1 MIKDKA
7 KSVVRKKTSGSVKQ
21 QKRSGSISTE
31 LSQNCRCICSSV
43 CSIEGPDSITA
54 GTEKTYT
61 LEVRIARNL
70 GCVPDTGAC
79 VHNCTKWT
87 KGGPRGT
94 AVTLKDDK
102 RSSVKVKVA
111 AGTHPGAFWLQAQP
125 ETTCRCK
132 GPDDIVRDCS
142 DQPEKVTINII

>member
-61 LEVRIARNL
+61 LGSSYRPQPWLCARHRGL
-70 GCVPDTGAC
+70 RAQQYKMDKGRPARHSSDTY
-79 VHNCTKWT
+79 
-87 KGGPRGT
+87 R
-94 AVTLKDDK
+94 
-102 RSSVKVKVA
+102 
-111 AGTHPGAFWLQAQP
+111 
-125 ETTCRCK
+125 
-132 GPDDIVRDCS
+132 
-142 DQPEKVTINII
+142 

>member
-43 CSIEGPDSITA
+43 CSIEVPDSITT

-61 LEVRIARNL
+61 GIGEGIGDGN
-70 GCVPDTGAC
+70 
-79 VHNCTKWT
+79 
-87 KGGPRGT
+87 RG
-94 AVTLKDDK
+94 
-102 RSSVKVKVA
+102 RSS
-111 AGTHPGAFWLQAQP
+111 
-125 ETTCRCK
+125 
-132 GPDDIVRDCS
+132 I
-142 DQPEKVTINII
+142 